1 MTKERIPD
9 KYDTITAEEA
19 IKDERCAVPRE
30 LFQDV
35 ATLASASKL
44 TQCEV
49 QTEAIRQY
57 ISKQKRI
64 SDCKSGVLAGED
76 CKCLD

>member
-9 KYDTITAEEA
+9 KDDTITAEEA

-49 QTEAIRQY
+49 QTEAIRQ
-57 ISKQKRI
+57 
-64 SDCKSGVLAGED
+64 
-76 CKCLD
+76 